1 MGYITVGLTFP
12 AEPEKPAGEA
22 AEAEKPLAERTNAE
36 LAALAEERGLE
47 VPPNA
52 VKAELLEILGA

>member
-1 MGYITVGLTFP
+1 MGLTFP
-12 AEPEKPAGEA
+12 AEPEKPAGTA
-22 AEAEKPLAERTNAE
+22 AEPEKPLAERTNAE

-52 VKAELLEILGA
+52 VKAELLEILGV

>member
-12 AEPEKPAGEA
+12 AEAEKTAEEA

-36 LAALAEERGLE
+36 LAAIAAERGLE